1 MRVLVVEDHREV
13 SELVSR
19 ALEKDDHIV
28 TCATNLADAT
38 ERLFNDEHDA
48 VVLDLALPDGNG
60 IAWCRRVREQGIRTP
75 VLVLTANSAVPTRVE
90 GLDAGADDFLAKPFA
105 VAELRARVR
114 ALGRRGPMLRASEL
128 TVTDVHLNFAARRAR
143 VAGVEVP
150 LTAREW
156 NIIELLASRAGR
168 VVSRNEITQ
177 ALWGEASDSAAAS
190 LEVLVGRLRKKL
202 GTNVI
207 RTLRGEGYATG

>member
-28 TCATNLADAT
+28 ACARSLAEAT
-38 ERLFNDEHDA
+38 ERLFGDEHDA

-60 IAWCRRVREQGIRTP
+60 IAWCRRIREQGVRTP

-177 ALWGEASDSAAAS
+177 SLWGEASDSAAAS

>member
-1 MRVLVVEDHREV
+1 MLVVEDHREV

-19 ALEKDDHIV
+19 ALQKDDHIV
-28 TCATNLADAT
+28 ACATNLADAT

-60 IAWCRRVREQGIRTP
+60 IAWCRRIRGQGIRTP

-177 ALWGEASDSAAAS
+177 TLWGEASDSAAAS

-202 GTNVI
+202 GTSVI